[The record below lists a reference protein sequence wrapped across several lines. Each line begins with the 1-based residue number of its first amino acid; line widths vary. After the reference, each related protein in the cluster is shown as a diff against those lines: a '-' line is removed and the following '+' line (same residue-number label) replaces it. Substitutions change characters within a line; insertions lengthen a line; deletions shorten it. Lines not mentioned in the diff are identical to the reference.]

1 MLAKILIDMKKHV
14 GLLILIFASSCLPDF
29 KQEVK
34 ISDYSYILEQETPNK
49 KYKIYNY
56 CRSGLMAFSSDICGT
71 QIQKTDNKF
80 KERTGIEI
88 KGRISKWISNDT
100 LEIFRFE
107 SNADLK
113 RPKDT
118 LSKITY
124 EKAYDLTLKIVNYDR
139 ITGGGMNEYFFDE
152 FKIDSK
158 KVEFYGIERELGPII
173 GDSIEYSLGN
183 IEIVSRQDTI
193 AEICVGRIKTG
204 MNGQYQNPDGS
215 VTENLPQ
222 IMTKSIRFYP
232 TKRILTSDLKNKVG
246 IFYNIK
252 KNTVNN

>member
-1 MLAKILIDMKKHV
+1 MKKHL
-14 GLLILIFASSCLPDF
+14 GILILILASSCFPDF
-29 KQEVK
+29 KQDVK
-34 ISDYSYILEQETPNK
+34 LSDYYYVLEQETPNK

-56 CRSGLMAFSSDICGT
+56 CRSGMMAFSSDIFGT
-71 QIQKTDNKF
+71 QLQKGNTKF
-80 KERTGIEI
+80 KERSGIEI
-88 KGRISKWISNDT
+88 NGRISKWISNDT
-100 LEIFRFE
+100 LEIFRFK

-124 EKAYDLTLKIVNYDR
+124 EKAYDLTLKVLNYDR

-158 KVEFYGIERELGPII
+158 KIEFYGIERELGPIL
-173 GDSIEYSLGN
+173 GDSLEYSLGN
-183 IEIVSRQDTI
+183 IEIVSKQDTV
-193 AEICVGRIKTG
+193 AEICVEKIKTG
-204 MNGQYQNPDGS
+204 MNGQYRNTDGS

-232 TKRILTSDLKNKVG
+232 TKRILASDLKNKVG
-246 IFYNIK
+246 IFYSIK
-252 KNTVNN
+252 KTTGNNGYK